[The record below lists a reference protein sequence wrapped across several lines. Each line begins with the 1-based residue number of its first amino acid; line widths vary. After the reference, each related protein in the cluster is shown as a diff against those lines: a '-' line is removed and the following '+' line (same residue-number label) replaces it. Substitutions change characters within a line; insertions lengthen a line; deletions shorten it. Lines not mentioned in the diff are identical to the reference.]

1 MDKIEN
7 TANNVQKWKKI
18 NLKKLWFTEDVN

>member
-18 NLKKLWFTEDVN
+18 NMKKLWFTKDVN